1 LWQGEYLHAKINHL
15 QLIELNT
22 VRPLLPH
29 AFDQINRW
37 EYGDRKKFLEAILWI
52 RIVNFRPVLNYR
64 LHPDPCQIV
73 PEIAL

>member
-1 LWQGEYLHAKINHL
+1 MRSANIYSKMICFLSLQGEYLHAKINHL

-37 EYGDRKKFLEAILWI
+37 ARSILMA
-52 RIVNFRPVLNYR
+52 RIIGG
-64 LHPDPCQIV
+64 HSID
-73 PEIAL
+73 

>member
-1 LWQGEYLHAKINHL
+1 MFRFSLQGEYLHAKINHL

-37 EYGDRKKFLEAILWI
+37 ARSIN
-52 RIVNFRPVLNYR
+52 R
-64 LHPDPCQIV
+64 
-73 PEIAL
+73 